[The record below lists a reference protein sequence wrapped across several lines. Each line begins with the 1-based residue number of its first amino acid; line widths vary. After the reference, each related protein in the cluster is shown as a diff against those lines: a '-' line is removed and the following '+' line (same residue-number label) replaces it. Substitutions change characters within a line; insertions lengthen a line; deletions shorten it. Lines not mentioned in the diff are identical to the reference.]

1 MMRPAR
7 TEQSLYKSHAYDGNR
22 NPGRLIRLYTHLGRL
37 FGLLMGITAI
47 SFILEP
53 AITGKPRP
61 LLPRL
66 TVLLIFGFFTMI
78 LVLKGSPGEEE
89 ED

>member
-1 MMRPAR
+1 MKPAR
-7 TEQSLYKSHAYDGNR
+7 TEHSLYKSHSYDGN
-22 NPGRLIRLYTHLGRL
+22 RLIRLYIRLGRL

-53 AITGKPRP
+53 AITGKPGP
-61 LLPRL
+61 ILPRL

-89 ED
+89 EE

>member
-1 MMRPAR
+1 
-7 TEQSLYKSHAYDGNR
+7 
-22 NPGRLIRLYTHLGRL
+22 
-37 FGLLMGITAI
+37 MGITAI

-53 AITGKPRP
+53 AITGKPGP
-61 LLPRL
+61 ILPRL

-89 ED
+89 EE